1 MLFAILMTPLSGES
15 ADTSEVRGAID
26 RGLRWLKEQQEQDGS
41 WDHYPGITALAVS
54 AFARSPRQ
62 YLEEDGP
69 FMRRPVQFLVKCQR
83 EDGCFVPPDNAL
95 LAYNTGVCLM
105 ALVDVK
111 SASYETAIRKAR
123 DYLVELQ
130 CDEGEGY
137 ETGDKFYG
145 GIGYGS
151 GLRPD
156 LSNLQIALEALKAAD
171 LPKNDPAWDKAI
183 VFLKRCQNLPEYN
196 DLGPTSNDG
205 GFVYYPG
212 FSYGGVSPE
221 GGLRSYGT
229 MTYAG
234 LKSYIYANM
243 DREDPRVKAALGW
256 AKDNYTLS
264 ENPGMGQAGLYYYY
278 LVFSKTFALL
288 GDKTIVDGKG
298 VSHDWYDELATELL
312 SRQNAAGFWQNTESS
327 RWWEGS
333 PSLCTAYAILALSEG
348 LK

>member
-1 MLFAILMTPLSGES
+1 MSPVSGES
-15 ADTSEVRGAID
+15 ADQTAVTAAID
-26 RGLRWLKEQQEQDGS
+26 RGLRWMKEQQAEDGS

-54 AFARSPRQ
+54 AFARSPRK
-62 YLEEDGP
+62 YREEDGP
-69 FMRRPVQFLVKCQR
+69 FVRRPVQFILKCQI
-83 EDGCFVPPDNAL
+83 EDGSFLPPDNAL
-95 LAYNTGVCLM
+95 VAYNTGVCVM

-111 SASYETAIRKAR
+111 NASYETAIRRAR

-171 LPKNDPAWDKAI
+171 LPENDPAWDKAI
-183 VFLKRCQNLPEYN
+183 TFLKRCQNLTEQN
-196 DLGPTSNDG
+196 DLGSVANDG
-205 GFVYYPG
+205 GFVYYPS
-212 FSYGGVSPE
+212 FSYAGVTPE

-243 DREDPRVKAALGW
+243 NREDPRFKAALGW
-256 AKDNYTLS
+256 IGDNYTLS
-264 ENPGMGQAGLYYYY
+264 ENPGIGQAGLYYYY
-278 LVFSKTFALL
+278 LVFARTFSLL
-288 GDKTIVDGKG
+288 GEKTIVDGKG
-298 VSHDWYDELATELL
+298 VSHDWYDELSTELL
-312 SRQNAAGFWQNTESS
+312 SRQNAQGFWQNAESS

-348 LK
+348 SE